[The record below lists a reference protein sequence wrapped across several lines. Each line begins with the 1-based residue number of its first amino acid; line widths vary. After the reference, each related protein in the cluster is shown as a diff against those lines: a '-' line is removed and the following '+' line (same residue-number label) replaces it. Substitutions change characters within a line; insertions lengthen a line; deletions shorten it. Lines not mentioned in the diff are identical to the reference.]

1 MSIHN
6 ADIANIFEEIAD
18 LLEIEGANPFRIR
31 AYRNAARTI
40 QTMAQDIKI
49 LIDQGEDLK
58 KIHSIGKD
66 LEAKIREII
75 NTEECKTLLDL
86 QKRVPAALSNLL
98 KVPGLGPRRVQTLH
112 KELGINTPK
121 QLEQAIRKGQVRQ
134 LAGFGQ
140 KIEEKILHALEAHA
154 EKKRRFTLAIAG
166 QYAEPLA
173 AYLKSIKDVS
183 RVAIAGSYRRQKEA
197 VGDIDILA
205 IASKN
210 SPVIERFTTYD
221 EVANVV
227 SKGTTRASII
237 LRCGLQVDLRV
248 VEKQSLG
255 AALQYFT
262 GSKAHNIAIRRLG
275 QQRGLK
281 INEYG
286 VFKKD
291 QRVAGNTEKSV
302 YHAVGLPLIPEELRE
317 NRGEIE
323 AAQQNVLPKL
333 IKLPDLKGDLHMHTR
348 ASDGRDTIKQM
359 VDAAQQYGFQYIAI
373 TEHSKSL
380 PVAHGLDAND
390 LAKQIE
396 EIDRINEK
404 LKGIQILKGIEVE
417 ILEDG
422 SLDLPNS
429 ILGKLDLVVGA
440 VHSKFNLTRAKQT
453 RRIMCAINHRYFS
466 ILAHPSGR
474 LLTEREPY
482 SVDMSRVIREAKN
495 RGCFLELNTQPKR
508 LDLIDRHCQTAKNE
522 GVLICINSDAHDT
535 NGFNNLR
542 FGIGQARRGW
552 LTARDV
558 VNTRPINQFRKLLK
572 STMQ

>member
-1 MSIHN
+1 MTIHN
-6 ADIANIFEEIAD
+6 ADIAAVFEEIAD

-31 AYRNAARTI
+31 AYRNAARII
-40 QTMAQDIKI
+40 QSMAQDIKT
-49 LIDQGEDLK
+49 LIDKGEDLK
-58 KIHSIGKD
+58 KIHGIGKD

-75 NTEECKTLLDL
+75 DTGECKALLDL
-86 QKRVPAALSNLL
+86 QKRIPAALSNLL
-98 KVPGLGPRRVQTLH
+98 KVPGLGPRRVQTLY
-112 KELGINTPK
+112 KKLGINTPK

-134 LAGFGQ
+134 LPGFGQ
-140 KIEEKILHALEAHA
+140 KIEEKILRALEAHA

-173 AYLKSIKDVS
+173 AYLKDIKDVS
-183 RVAIAGSYRRQKEA
+183 RVEIAGSYRRQKET

-205 IASKN
+205 IASKS
-210 SPVIERFTTYD
+210 SPVIERFTSYD
-221 EVANVV
+221 EVADVV
-227 SKGTTRASII
+227 SQGTTRASVI
-237 LRCGLQVDLRV
+237 LHCGLQVDLRV
-248 VEKQSLG
+248 VDKQSLG

-275 QQRGLK
+275 QLRGLK

-291 QRVAGNTEKSV
+291 QRVAGNTERSV
-302 YHAVGLPLIPEELRE
+302 YQAVGLPFIPEELRE

-323 AAQQNVLPKL
+323 TAQRGVLPKL
-333 IKLPDLKGDLHMHTR
+333 IKLSDLKGDLHMHTR
-348 ASDGRDTIKQM
+348 ASDGIDTIKQM
-359 VDAAQQYGFQYIAI
+359 VDAAQQCGFQYIAI

-380 PVAHGLDAND
+380 PVAHGLDASD

-396 EIDRINEK
+396 EIDRLNEK

-440 VHSKFNLTRAKQT
+440 VHSKFNLTRARQT
-453 RRIMCAINHRYFS
+453 RRILRAINHRYFS

-482 SVDMSRVIREAKN
+482 SVDMNRVIREAKD

-508 LDLIDRHCQTAKNE
+508 LDLIDTHCQTAKNE
-522 GVLICINSDAHDT
+522 GVLISINSDAHTT
-535 NGFNNLR
+535 NGFNNLK

-558 VNTRPINQFRKLLK
+558 INTRPVNQLRKLLK